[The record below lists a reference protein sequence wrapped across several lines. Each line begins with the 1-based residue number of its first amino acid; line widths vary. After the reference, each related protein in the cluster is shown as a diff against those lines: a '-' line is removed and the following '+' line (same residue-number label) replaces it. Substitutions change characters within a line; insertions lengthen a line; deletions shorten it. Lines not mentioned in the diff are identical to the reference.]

1 MHRRDASRALLL
13 LLVGALTLG
22 LFAGLAAAQNQDKR
36 DRRGNDQGE
45 APPPAAGASLVESD
59 ADGDYLPDS
68 LDNCPT
74 VQNPDQL
81 DSDGDGIGDACDDTP
96 FGEPPPAAEAP
107 APEASA
113 PRARDRDREN
123 RDTEIEVTGPA
134 EAEEIEYVQWE
145 PGVIE
150 IDPIVDD
157 ETVAAGGADDTASAG
172 AEPGPANGEVAAFEP
187 SEGGAP
193 LPPPSPSRVFTPPAV
208 EFDTDFDAD
217 FDRREPE
224 ELPPATFEVIAK
236 IDAGAMPA
244 RRTRARDTKRAGSVA
259 DSMDVASF
267 MRRDDKAPTLVDPTL
282 RMDEPALLP
291 SAEPPAPPE
300 PEPRA
305 EETVAR
311 PLPESWDHDDYFDGG
326 LARDRLVVTEIDGT
340 DEPELYLTQR
350 RGDARGKPGDFA
362 YAIPVPGPG
371 TYQVRLHFAE
381 IYWGAEGGAPGG
393 RGKRIFSVD
402 AEDQPALIDYDIYD
416 DVGPMVAV
424 VKQFTVEVD
433 DDTLD
438 LYFYGTHDQPMVA
451 AIEVLGEPTGERWVE
466 VDQSRETV
474 RLMIGRTPVAS
485 FRASFGL
492 SGKNTPVG
500 SYQIQHKIAELTW
513 TPYAR
518 NYFMYWAAFDQANEL
533 GFHSWVMDEAGR
545 LVPGGDGPTWGCIA
559 THPDDAAQIYSF
571 VDVGTRIEIS
581 S

>member
-13 LLVGALTLG
+13 LLVGALALG

-208 EFDTDFDAD
+208 ELDTDFDAD

-424 VKQFTVEVD
+424 VKQFTV
-433 DDTLD
+433 
-438 LYFYGTHDQPMVA
+438 
-451 AIEVLGEPTGERWVE
+451 
-466 VDQSRETV
+466 
-474 RLMIGRTPVAS
+474 
-485 FRASFGL
+485 
-492 SGKNTPVG
+492 
-500 SYQIQHKIAELTW
+500 
-513 TPYAR
+513 
-518 NYFMYWAAFDQANEL
+518 
-533 GFHSWVMDEAGR
+533 
-545 LVPGGDGPTWGCIA
+545 
-559 THPDDAAQIYSF
+559 
-571 VDVGTRIEIS
+571 
-581 S
+581 